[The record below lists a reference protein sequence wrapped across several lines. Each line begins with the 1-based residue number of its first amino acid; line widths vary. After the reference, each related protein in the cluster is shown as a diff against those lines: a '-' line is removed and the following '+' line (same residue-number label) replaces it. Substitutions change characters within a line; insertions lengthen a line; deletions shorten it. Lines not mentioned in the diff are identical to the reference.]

1 MQAGLIGAGSR
12 VPTSISHPLTQES
25 ENSLPPL
32 AIVRRL
38 FVEEYPPQPEEEEG
52 GRGGDVGIGMRH
64 VSSKW
69 HLKQKWPQQC
79 SDKRAMAHELEL
91 CQCH

>member
-32 AIVRRL
+32 AIVHRL

-52 GRGGDVGIGMRH
+52 GRGGDVSIGMRYA
-64 VSSKW
+64 SSKR
-69 HLKQKWPQQC
+69 HLKQKWPHQR
-79 SDKRAMAHELEL
+79 SDK
-91 CQCH
+91 